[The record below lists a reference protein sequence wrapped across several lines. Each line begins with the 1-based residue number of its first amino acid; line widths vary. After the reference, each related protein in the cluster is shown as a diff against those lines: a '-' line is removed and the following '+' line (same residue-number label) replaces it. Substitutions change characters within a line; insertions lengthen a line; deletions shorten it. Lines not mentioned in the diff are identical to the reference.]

1 MPQQQRVGRDESARL
16 FRTSGRVTRSCC
28 PAWCARS
35 LGRERVASTAVLTAG
50 VDDPGITVI
59 IARRAL
65 LARPGQRV
73 RHRLTPTRRGS
84 VAAHPCRH
92 RPHRGCTDRLVGA
105 RRCLARRAS
114 RRGKHPWH
122 ASTTSPTDP
131 PPCPSPHHGVP
142 GPTGR
147 TGQAPPDP
155 YRTGECTTHPQQVQ
169 IPPRTYRPSP
179 VGARRCLARR
189 AVGAATSVPA
199 TIPGGLRT
207 PPWAPVRAA
216 GSGPAG
222 PAGQASPPGKSAH
235 LGGARRRVACRT
247 SVARQMGRHI
257 SDDADQCAAQPPH
270 HRLPGPRSRGPHG
283 VGDRAGRKLPG
294 SFPEPAS
301 AGCRTA
307 PLGGESASAR
317 CAG

>member
-28 PAWCARS
+28 PAWCART

-73 RHRLTPTRRGS
+73 RHRLTPTHD
-84 VAAHPCRH
+84 AWH
-92 RPHRGCTDRLVGA
+92 RPMAGIGRTADAASHPVGA
-105 RRCLARRAS
+105 RCCLARRAS
-114 RRGKHPWH
+114 
-122 ASTTSPTDP
+122 
-131 PPCPSPHHGVP
+131 
-142 GPTGR
+142 
-147 TGQAPPDP
+147 
-155 YRTGECTTHPQQVQ
+155 
-169 IPPRTYRPSP
+169 
-179 VGARRCLARR
+179 
-189 AVGAATSVPA
+189 GAATSVPA
-199 TIPGGLRT
+199 TIPVGIAHATVGTRSRRRFRPSRAGGSGVAAGKIR
-207 PPWAPVRAA
+207 PPWRGEAPRRV
-216 GSGPAG
+216 P
-222 PAGQASPPGKSAH
+222 H
-235 LGGARRRVACRT
+235 LGGAANGTAHIGRRG
-247 SVARQMGRHI
+247 SVRR
-257 SDDADQCAAQPPH
+257 AAAASSSS
-270 HRLPGPRSRGPHG
+270 RPRSRGPHG

>member
-65 LARPGQRV
+65 LARPG
-73 RHRLTPTRRGS
+73 
-84 VAAHPCRH
+84 
-92 RPHRGCTDRLVGA
+92 
-105 RRCLARRAS
+105 
-114 RRGKHPWH
+114 
-122 ASTTSPTDP
+122 
-131 PPCPSPHHGVP
+131 
-142 GPTGR
+142 R

-155 YRTGECTTHPQQVQ
+155 YRTKGTPPNRGVHAAYRGCPPQLCRGEALPR
-169 IPPRTYRPSP
+169 PPRRWR
-179 VGARRCLARR
+179 G
-189 AVGAATSVPA
+189 TSVPA

-235 LGGARRRVACRT
+235 LGGVRRRVACRT

-257 SDDADQCAAQPPH
+257 SDHADQCAAQPPH

-294 SFPEPAS
+294 SLPEPAS

>member
-16 FRTSGRVTRSCC
+16 PRTSGRVTRSCC

-73 RHRLTPTRRGS
+73 RHRLTPTGRR
-84 VAAHPCRH
+84 AHRRTVVCM
-92 RPHRGCTDRLVGA
+92 RPTGDARPTCVGA

-114 RRGKHPWH
+114 RRGNIRAGNHPGGIAH
-122 ASTTSPTDP
+122 ATVGTRS
-131 PPCPSPHHGVP
+131 
-142 GPTGR
+142 R
-147 TGQAPPDP
+147 
-155 YRTGECTTHPQQVQ
+155 R
-169 IPPRTYRPSP
+169 RFRPS
-179 VGARRCLARR
+179 R
-189 AVGAATSVPA
+189 AGGSGVAAWK
-199 TIPGGLRT
+199 IR
-207 PPWAPVRAA
+207 PPWRGEAPRRV
-216 GSGPAG
+216 P
-222 PAGQASPPGKSAH
+222 H
-235 LGGARRRVACRT
+235 LGGAENGTGHIGRRG
-247 SVARQMGRHI
+247 SVRR
-257 SDDADQCAAQPPH
+257 AAAASSSS
-270 HRLPGPRSRGPHG
+270 RPRSRGPHG
-283 VGDRAGRKLPG
+283 VGDRAGRKPPG
-294 SFPEPAS
+294 SFSEPAS